1 MTTVTDQNSKLLR
14 GLPLFAEATEADLR
28 HLAGYCHVSHLPKD
42 ATIFLQGDPCDRVWV
57 VDSGRVKIVYQ
68 EEDGREVII
77 ELISPGEAFGGG
89 VLLFPTHPATAKAME
104 DVTLVS
110 LPTEAYTQ
118 FLIQQPKVTLQLL
131 RMLGL
136 RHLTLVKGHSLAG
149 ERVERRMAHILLK
162 LAERCGEPTAEG
174 TRITLSLSR
183 QDLADMSGTTLE
195 TGIRTLSRFTH
206 DELMKTERGG
216 YITILNEERLRALA
230 Q

>member
-1 MTTVTDQNSKLLR
+1 MTVIEQTSRLLR
-14 GLPLFAEATEADLR
+14 DLPLFSDVPEAEINR
-28 HLAGYCHVSHLPKD
+28 LAGYCHVSHLGKD
-42 ATIFLQGDPCDRVWV
+42 GVIFTQGDPCDRVWI
-57 VDSGRVKIVYQ
+57 VDAGRVKIVYQ

-89 VLLFPTHPATAKAME
+89 VLLFLTQPATAKAME
-104 DVTLVS
+104 DATLVS
-110 LPTEAYTQ
+110 LPTETYTQ
-118 FLIQQPKVTLQLL
+118 FLTTQPKVTLKLL

-136 RHLTLVKGHSLAG
+136 RHLTLLKGQALAG

-162 LAERCGEPTAEG
+162 LAERCGKPTEAG

-195 TGIRTLSRFTH
+195 TAIRTISRFTH
-206 DELMKTERGG
+206 DGLMMTERGG
-216 YITILNEERLRALA
+216 YITLLNEVRLRTLA